1 MSTQTAA
8 QSRRTDRFSGI
19 WPPILIA
26 VLFLA
31 AWQIFVVARDIQP
44 YLLPAPSLIVTNFFT
59 DLSLMWAAAF
69 YTGTT
74 AFLGLVFGTVLGLVM
89 ALLASR
95 FIVVNRLVTP
105 LAAGLA
111 AVPIIALTP
120 ILNNMFNI
128 TSRTPRVLVTMIIV
142 LFPMFV
148 NVTRGLLQVKPVQ
161 LELMRSMN
169 AHPRTTL
176 KVLRIPNAIPF
187 FFTGLKVAAPLAVIA
202 ALVAEYFGGPQEGLG
217 SRIASAAANTAYGR
231 AWAYVVASIITGLI
245 FYLVVVAAEKWT
257 TPWTG
262 RTQST

>member
-1 MSTQTAA
+1 
-8 QSRRTDRFSGI
+8 
-19 WPPILIA
+19 
-26 VLFLA
+26 
-31 AWQIFVVARDIQP
+31 
-44 YLLPAPSLIVTNFFT
+44 
-59 DLSLMWAAAF
+59 MWSAAF

-74 AFLGLVFGTVLGLVM
+74 AFLGLVFGTIVAIVLAFFAQRIG
-89 ALLASR
+89 
-95 FIVVNRLVTP
+95 IVNNLITP

-142 LFPMFV
+142 FFPMFV
-148 NVTRGLLQVKPVQ
+148 NITRGLIQVQPVQ
-161 LELMRSMN
+161 LELLRSLN
-169 AHPRTTL
+169 SKPRTTL
-176 KVLRIPNAIPF
+176 RVLRIPNAIPF

-231 AWAYVVASIITGLI
+231 AWAYVVASIITGLL
-245 FYLVVVAAEKWT
+245 FYLIVLAVEKWT

-262 RTQST
+262 RTSSV

>member
-1 MSTQTAA
+1 M
-8 QSRRTDRFSGI
+8 TDRLRYI
-19 WPPILIA
+19 WPPVA
-26 VLFLA
+26 VAVIFLG
-31 AWQIFVVARDIQP
+31 AWQLLVYVNDIQP
-44 YLLPAPSLIVTNFFT
+44 FLLPAPSLIGANFFG
-59 DLSLMWAAAF
+59 DLELMWGATL

-74 AFLGLVFGTVLGLVM
+74 AILGLMFGTLVAVVM
-89 ALLASR
+89 AVLAQR
-95 FIVVNRLVTP
+95 FFVVNNLVTP

-142 LFPMFV
+142 FFPMFV
-148 NVTRGLLQVKPVQ
+148 NVTRGLIQVQTVQ

-169 AHPRTTL
+169 ASKRT
-176 KVLRIPNAIPF
+176 VLRILRTPNAIPF

-231 AWAYVVASIITGLI
+231 AWAYVLASIILGLV
-245 FYLVVVAAEKWT
+245 FYLVVVALERWT

-262 RTQST
+262 RARSV

>member
-1 MSTQTAA
+1 MPKRIS
-8 QSRRTDRFSGI
+8 FSLI

-31 AWQIFVVARDIQP
+31 AWQAIVVVNDVQP
-44 YLLPAPSLIVTNFFT
+44 YLLPAPSLIAENFT
-59 DLSLMWAAAF
+59 SDLSLMWAAAF

-74 AFLGLVFGTVLGLVM
+74 AFLGLVFGTIAALIM
-89 ALLASR
+89 ALLAQR
-95 FIVVNRLVTP
+95 LIVVNRLITP

-111 AVPIIALTP
+111 TVPIIALTP

-148 NVTRGLLQVKPVQ
+148 NVTRGLLQVQPVQ

-169 AHPRTTL
+169 AKPRMTL
-176 KVLRIPNAIPF
+176 RVLRIPNAIPF
-187 FFTGLKVAAPLAVIA
+187 FFTGLKIAAPLAVIA

-217 SRIASAAANTAYGR
+217 SRIAGAAANTAYGR
-231 AWAYVVASIITGLI
+231 AWAYVVASIITGLL
-245 FYLVVVAAEKWT
+245 FYLIVVAVEKWT

-262 RTQST
+262 RSRST